1 MPYRT
6 NDDRI
11 DGLVITFINISDLKR
26 LEVDLDENGQMHRMC
41 LDITSDIFLSL
52 TAQGDIKEFN
62 RSAEVFFGKTR
73 DEVIGKNFVRMFV
86 PQSEW
91 SETEKDINKLAK
103 RGKPGKYKMPVLIAG
118 NINTFAIGTFQF
130 LSSDLKGPK
139 IIMMTITLE

>member
-1 MPYRT
+1 
-6 NDDRI
+6 
-11 DGLVITFINISDLKR
+11 
-26 LEVDLDENGQMHRMC
+26 
-41 LDITSDIFLSL
+41 
-52 TAQGDIKEFN
+52 
-62 RSAEVFFGKTR
+62 
-73 DEVIGKNFVRMFV
+73 MFV